1 MISNTLFLPESEK
14 RNVRKYIFFLFWV
27 FKKIEI
33 QFHIRKA
40 HFWLKNFLFLNIKNV
55 AS

>member
-14 RNVRKYIFFLFWV
+14 RNVKGLLFGA
-27 FKKIEI
+27 FKKIEV

-40 HFWLKNFLFLNIKNV
+40 HFSLTNFLFLNIKTV